1 MKYYGENNTVFNN
14 GSFYWAYVHTD
25 HKWTAW
31 NFVFNKLEVK
41 IGPFETKEEAAEAA
55 KKFDEDR
62 RNLSEE

>member
-31 NFVFNKLEVK
+31 NFVFNKLEAK

>member
-1 MKYYGENNTVFNN
+1 MKHYGENNTMFNN

-31 NFVFNKLEVK
+31 NFVFNKLEAK
-41 IGPFETKEEAAEAA
+41 LGPFETKEEAAEAA

-62 RNLSEE
+62 ANLSEE